1 MARRKKIAN
10 ETTQVA
16 QLNIENQPM
25 ARQQGGKVMAKANKW
40 LTETLYE
47 STIGKVLF
55 IDKQTGMELYS
66 ASLKSPTISKTGSK
80 TTVKA
85 GENNV
90 SWLEFINDEEIK
102 ISVTDIQSKR
112 DWKALKLGGVLESKS
127 VELHE
132 FPKVYEIKS
141 GKITLAETPLSGDV
155 PVVYNSETG
164 EVIQASLEEDKV
176 LTLTGADGLTSA
188 TVGSYKYSATAEA
201 IDIADSTQPR
211 EVEILISSPVAN
223 QAHKVVFDK
232 IYHFYRASL
241 PVDFTDENTSE
252 RSESAI
258 TTELT
263 VLKDPTKDKLGV
275 LVYKPRA

>member
-1 MARRKKIAN
+1 MAKQKKIAN

-25 ARQQGGKVMAKANKW
+25 ARQQGGTVMTKTNKW

-66 ASLKSPTISKTGSK
+66 ASLKSSSVSKSGSK

-132 FPKVYEIKS
+132 FPKVYEIKA
-141 GKITLAETPLSGDV
+141 GKITLAETPLSGD
-155 PVVYNSETG
+155 ETG
-164 EVIQASLEEDKV
+164 EVIESSLEGKV
-176 LTLTGADGLTSA
+176 LTLTETEGLTSA
-188 TVGSYKYSATAEA
+188 TVGSYKYSATVEA

>member
-1 MARRKKIAN
+1 MAKQKKIAN

-25 ARQQGGKVMAKANKW
+25 ARQQGGTVMTKTNKW

-66 ASLKSPTISKTGSK
+66 ASLKSSSVSKSGSK

-90 SWLEFINDEEIK
+90 SWLEFSNDEEIK

-132 FPKVYEIKS
+132 FPKVYEIKA

-164 EVIQASLEEDKV
+164 EVIESSLEGKV
-176 LTLTGADGLTSA
+176 LTLTETEGLTSA
-188 TVGSYKYSATAEA
+188 TVGSYKYSATVEA

>member
-1 MARRKKIAN
+1 MAKQKKIAN

-25 ARQQGGKVMAKANKW
+25 ARQQGGTVMTKTNKW

-66 ASLKSPTISKTGSK
+66 ASLKSSSVSKSGSK

-132 FPKVYEIKS
+132 FPKIYEIKA

-164 EVIQASLEEDKV
+164 EVIESSLEGKV
-176 LTLTGADGLTSA
+176 LTLTETEGLTSA
-188 TVGSYKYSATAEA
+188 TVGSYKYSATVEA

>member
-1 MARRKKIAN
+1 MAKQKKIAN

-25 ARQQGGKVMAKANKW
+25 ARQQGGTVMTKTNKW

-66 ASLKSPTISKTGSK
+66 ASLKSSSVSKSGSK

-132 FPKVYEIKS
+132 FPKVYEIKA
-141 GKITLAETPLSGDV
+141 GKITLTETPLSGDV

-164 EVIQASLEEDKV
+164 EVIESSLEGKV
-176 LTLTGADGLTSA
+176 LTLTETEGLTSA
-188 TVGSYKYSATAEA
+188 TVGSYKYSATVEA

>member
-1 MARRKKIAN
+1 MAKQKKIAN

-25 ARQQGGKVMAKANKW
+25 ARQQGGTVMTKTNKW

-66 ASLKSPTISKTGSK
+66 ASLKSSSVSKSGSK

-132 FPKVYEIKS
+132 FPKVYEIKA

-164 EVIQASLEEDKV
+164 EVIESSLEGKV
-176 LTLTGADGLTSA
+176 LTLTETEGLTSA
-188 TVGSYKYSATAEA
+188 TVGSYKYSATVEA

-263 VLKDPTKDKLGV
+263 VLKDSTKDKLGV

>member
-1 MARRKKIAN
+1 MAKRKKIAN

-40 LTETLYE
+40 LTEVLYE

-66 ASLKSPTISKTGSK
+66 ASLKSSSVSKSGSK
-80 TTVKA
+80 TTVRA

-132 FPKVYEIKS
+132 FPKVYEIKA
-141 GKITLAETPLSGDV
+141 GEITLAETPLSGDV

-164 EVIQASLEEDKV
+164 EVIESSLEGKV
-176 LTLTGADGLTSA
+176 LTLTGAEGLTSA
-188 TVGSYKYSATAEA
+188 TVGSYKYSATVEA